1 MARFLRRP
9 ALGLILGL
17 GLLHGLIYIL
27 LVPPWQHYDEPAHF
41 EYAWLLANRPGLP
54 LRGEFDQPMRREVAA
69 SMLKYNFFR
78 GMDLLPDLEARNE
91 AVWIG
96 ISQVGDPPLYYL
108 IASLPARLFTSWD
121 VTRLLYAM
129 RFVSLALYLL
139 TIWIAWEMMKE
150 LAPDGHVLRWMVPLS
165 MALLPGYTDLMTAVN
180 NDVAAILLFCLF
192 LWGSLRLIRQG
203 VTLSG
208 LLWVGT
214 TALLSLW
221 TKETVILALPLLG
234 LVLLLAFFRNRWRW
248 VPWMALITIMFIVP
262 ISIFSWGD
270 ILFWTRSTS
279 VSQETPSRI
288 RSSRAPLGDYILQIE
303 NRPDQLQDQ
312 IFQLLP
318 SDQINTLKGKVV
330 TLGGWVWATEALTIY
345 PFTYYDGRQ
354 SFSQTFQVD
363 QTPTFIAM
371 TFTLSEDADRARVI
385 LSPGVRVNTDKWTVF
400 YDGLVMVEGAHPL
413 DAVPQFY
420 DSSAQQGMWGDRSF
434 YNLLSNASMESVGP
448 DLQPWA
454 KELSVKLFHALPDS
468 KLAIS
473 AIFDWRGS
481 AWYYKSAAQNI
492 LQTFWAKFGWGH
504 VPLLPFTDQFYF
516 LLQVL
521 TLIGLSGTIL
531 GMLRR
536 RSVDAMSVMLFLG
549 IVLVGIWGQTF
560 FRGIQSARSTVFIPV
575 ARYAYPVIIPTLL
588 ALNAGWLEIAHSL
601 ERWHLPH
608 HVKFW
613 SYALFFLILDIAS
626 LWSVF
631 YYYYIR

>member
-1 MARFLRRP
+1 M
-9 ALGLILGL
+9 
-17 GLLHGLIYIL
+17 
-27 LVPPWQHYDEPAHF
+27 
-41 EYAWLLANRPGLP
+41 
-54 LRGEFDQPMRREVAA
+54 
-69 SMLKYNFFR
+69 
-78 GMDLLPDLEARNE
+78 
-91 AVWIG
+91 
-96 ISQVGDPPLYYL
+96 
-108 IASLPARLFTSWD
+108 
-121 VTRLLYAM
+121 
-129 RFVSLALYLL
+129 
-139 TIWIAWEMMKE
+139 
-150 LAPDGHVLRWMVPLS
+150 
-165 MALLPGYTDLMTAVN
+165 
-180 NDVAAILLFCLF
+180 
-192 LWGSLRLIRQG
+192 
-203 VTLSG
+203 
-208 LLWVGT
+208 
-214 TALLSLW
+214 
-221 TKETVILALPLLG
+221 ILALPLLG

-248 VPWMALITIMFIVP
+248 VPWVALITIMFIVP

-288 RSSRAPLGDYILQIE
+288 RSSRAPLGNYILQIE

-318 SDQINTLKGKVV
+318 SDQINTLKGKVM

-481 AWYYKSAAQNI
+481 AWYYTSAARNI
-492 LQTFWAKFGWGH
+492 VQTFWAKFGWGH

-521 TLIGLSGTIL
+521 TLIGLSGTIV

-536 RSVDAMSVMLFLG
+536 RSIDSMSVMLFFG

-588 ALNAGWLEIAHSL
+588 AINAGWLEIAHFL

-608 HVKFW
+608 HARFW
-613 SYALFFLILDIAS
+613 SYALFFLVLDISS